1 MFNKEVLH
9 NRLQNGCLAA
19 IGTAPIVGLASY
31 KVLEDL
37 KLDRDLAKIAKFTLL
52 VSLLSGLAWSL
63 FPASRRKPSEDDE
76 VAVRGAYSPK
86 MLITIS
92 EHIKDAEDAYIV
104 KLHKDQQTEKKT
116 SGGVAVIEPRR
127 DSSFPGY
134 VGTRKE
140 DPLDTEP
147 VRNYRDPLRASSTYR
162 SSTITG
168 NNDNSRVDIT
178 KVLLSDDSDD

>member
-1 MFNKEVLH
+1 MFNREVIN

-52 VSLLSGLAWSL
+52 VSLLSGLAWAL
-63 FPASRRKPSEDDE
+63 FPAARRKPSESDE
-76 VAVRGAYSPK
+76 SAVREAFSPK

-104 KLHKDQQTEKKT
+104 KLHKDQKGEKK
-116 SGGVAVIEPRR
+116 SGGVAYLEARR
-127 DSSFPGY
+127 ESSFPGY
-134 VGTRKE
+134 RKD
-140 DPLDTEP
+140 DPLDKEP
-147 VRNYRDPLRASSTYR
+147 VTEYRSPLRSTGFNNSFR
-162 SSTITG
+162 SSTMG
-168 NNDNSRVDIT
+168 GDESRLSIT
-178 KVLLSDDSDD
+178 KVLLADDTDD